1 MPDATSDARRRA
13 SCALSR
19 SCPAVCPAGSR
30 LLVCSR
36 SYTEPPGRNS
46 ATMHKFG
53 GSQHTPTKRSTCG
66 WHICASAG
74 RHAVRPRLSHD
85 NEAAARPGAMRG
97 LATRLVQDVA
107 LLDVVLISARR
118 RHLLYAHNLDGHQL
132 RSKALAVSVAA
143 VGLAGALAA
152 RGNARRVGGSRGA
165 TASATGASF
174 APFEAPAAGLRLC
187 RRDSVPAGE
196 RAAGRA
202 GRARGRA
209 VQSDQKGYGA
219 VPAQART
226 SLLYLPTYT
235 MALLP
240 ADTTLPMKS
249 LDLRPGRGGQNG
261 ALAAACR
268 GKPYHEP
275 AQSLAAGAPV

>member
-1 MPDATSDARRRA
+1 
-13 SCALSR
+13 
-19 SCPAVCPAGSR
+19 
-30 LLVCSR
+30 
-36 SYTEPPGRNS
+36 
-46 ATMHKFG
+46 
-53 GSQHTPTKRSTCG
+53 
-66 WHICASAG
+66 
-74 RHAVRPRLSHD
+74 
-85 NEAAARPGAMRG
+85 
-97 LATRLVQDVA
+97 VQDVA

-202 GRARGRA
+202 GRARAAPQCGATGKGTVQRDYCASPHLIVIFAHVHDGVAAGRHHVA
-209 VQSDQKGYGA
+209 DEELGPAARARGSGRGA
-219 VPAQART
+219 GGGVPRQALSRARAKPRRRRACPAQT
-226 SLLYLPTYT
+226 PTPS
-235 MALLP
+235 A
-240 ADTTLPMKS
+240 K
-249 LDLRPGRGGQNG
+249 GRRRQPS
-261 ALAAACR
+261 R
-268 GKPYHEP
+268 
-275 AQSLAAGAPV
+275 QAAGPP